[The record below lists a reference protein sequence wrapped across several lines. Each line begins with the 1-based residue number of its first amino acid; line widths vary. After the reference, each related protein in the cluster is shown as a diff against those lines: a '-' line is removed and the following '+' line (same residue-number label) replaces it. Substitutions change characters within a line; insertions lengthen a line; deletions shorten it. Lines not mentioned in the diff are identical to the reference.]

1 MMVLGKE
8 NSQGKTYI
16 SGSGNS
22 DPISAFYRKGGGGR
36 LGRNKQICYFKIQY
50 FSQFFYL
57 FDRRNIVLT
66 VPGGLTFPG

>member
-22 DPISAFYRKGGGGR
+22 DPISAFYRKGGGR
-36 LGRNKQICYFKIQY
+36 LGSNKQICYFKIQY
-50 FSQFFYL
+50 FANFS
-57 FDRRNIVLT
+57 ICSIE
-66 VPGGLTFPG
+66 GI